1 MKKELAEQFNQEVD
15 RYRNAL
21 LYEARKSDWEAFDAR
36 AGKLFDYV
44 ESIEFSELERRFLTV
59 FTPILAV
66 LGLVALAL
74 LGVDVQAHPE
84 LMRLKNTVILAGLA
98 ASSFELYFFID
109 YRIYM
114 RIKTSYYKRRREN
127 FIRNMELDFRAY
139 TLRPANQMAQQKQ

>member
-21 LYEARKSDWEAFDAR
+21 LYEARKNEWEAFDAR

-44 ESIEFSELERRFLTV
+44 ESIEFSELERRFFTV

-66 LGLVALAL
+66 LGLVVLAL
-74 LGVDVQAHPE
+74 VGVDFQAHPE

-98 ASSFELYFFID
+98 VSSFELYFFID

-114 RIKTSYYKRRREN
+114 GIKTTYYEKRRKS

-139 TLRPANQMAQQKQ
+139 VLRPSNQMEQQGQ